1 MGTTS
6 NLPKRGT
13 LKTKKEADK
22 NGIIIV
28 YLSAAYMFMLT
39 YTQWTIYWN
48 CLMYERY
55 TTMVQ

>member
-22 NGIIIV
+22 DKNGIIISV
-28 YLSAAYMFMLT
+28 PQCILHVT
-39 YTQWTIYWN
+39 
-48 CLMYERY
+48 
-55 TTMVQ
+55 